1 MSLSSCQPVVLKS
14 HIISA
19 SVPSPH
25 LLITG
30 GIQKIRDEGH
40 DAVLG
45 NAVRKGVQRAAGVE
59 SAEALIVAIPDP
71 LNAGAIID
79 TAKALNPNI
88 LVLARGLRDS
98 DVEYLT
104 EHGANRVILGVHE
117 VADIM
122 IDAVTP
128 GGESITQ
135 G

>member
-1 MSLSSCQPVVLKS
+1 MSGRSR
-14 HIISA
+14 A
-19 SVPSPH
+19 
-25 LLITG
+25 
-30 GIQKIRDEGH
+30 
-40 DAVLG
+40 
-45 NAVRKGVQRAAGVE
+45 RAAARVRRLRHWWT
-59 SAEALIVAIPDP
+59 ADALIVAIPDP